1 MKTIYQ
7 KDLPHIQPPGATL
20 FITFRLAGSLPKEI
34 VQSISDEY
42 AMLTHIISKEG
53 IDKADAVKKRLKLIF
68 KYDKYLHKS
77 NLGPHF
83 LKHPKIAKIVCDSIH
98 FHEGSMFELF
108 AYCVMSNHVHIVLKP
123 NHIKDDEYVL
133 MSKILHSIKSYT
145 ASEAN
150 KILGR
155 KGQFWKN
162 ESFDHY
168 IRSDQSFNR
177 IIKYVMD
184 NPVEANLVKCVA
196 DWPWSYSKI

>member
-20 FITFRLAGSLPKEI
+20 FVTFRLANSLSKE
-34 VQSISDEY
+34 VLKNISNEY
-42 AMLTHIISKEG
+42 AMLTRIISKDN
-53 IDKADAVKKRLKLIF
+53 IDKEDTVKKRLKLIF
-68 KYDKYLHKS
+68 KYDGYLHNS
-77 NLGPHF
+77 NTGPHY
-83 LKHPKIAKIVCDSIH
+83 LKNPEIAKMVCNAIH
-98 FHEGSMFELF
+98 FHEENMYKLF

-123 NHIKDDEYVL
+123 NHIIDDEYIPL
-133 MSKILHSIKSYT
+133 YKIMHSIKSYT

-150 KILGR
+150 RILGR
-155 KGQFWKN
+155 KGPFWMN

-168 IRSDQSFNR
+168 IRSDQSFDR

-184 NPVEANLVKCVA
+184 NPVEANLVKNAA